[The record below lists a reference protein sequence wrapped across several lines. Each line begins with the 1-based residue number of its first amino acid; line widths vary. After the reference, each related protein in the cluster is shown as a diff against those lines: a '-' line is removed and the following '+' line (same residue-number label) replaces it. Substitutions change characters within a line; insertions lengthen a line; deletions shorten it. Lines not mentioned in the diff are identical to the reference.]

1 VIRAAGKVLVV
12 DDEERIRRL
21 LRMYLEKEGFQV
33 EEASGGR
40 EGLEM
45 ALKEQYDLIVLD
57 LLLPHM
63 NGLTVCRHLR
73 RKKLTP
79 ILMLTAIGDEAGKL
93 EGFRAGADDYVVKPF
108 SPREMIY
115 RIKAIISR
123 SNQQETWADSGKQ
136 AKSLLLPPLQI
147 DHAGHR
153 VLVHNQEIHLTLKEY
168 ELLHFLGI
176 NKGIAFT
183 REELLKEIW
192 GPGYICGGDYR
203 TVDTHIKRI
212 REKLGSISAEAGKLI
227 RTIWGFGYCINGPI
241 QE

>member
-1 VIRAAGKVLVV
+1 MVRAAGRVLIIE
-12 DDEERIRRL
+12 DEERIRRL

-33 EEASGGR
+33 EEAGSGGD
-40 EGLEM
+40 GLEM
-45 ALKEQYDLIVLD
+45 ALNEPYDLIVLD
-57 LLLPHM
+57 LLLPGM
-63 NGLTVCRHLR
+63 DGITVCRYLR

-79 ILMLTAIGDEAGKL
+79 VLMLTAIGDEAGKL

-123 SNQQETWADSGKQ
+123 FNPQNTWIDPGKQ
-136 AKSLLLPPLQI
+136 AKNLLLPPLRI
-147 DHAGHR
+147 DHTGHR
-153 VLVHNQEIHLTLKEY
+153 VLVDEQEIHLTLKEY
-168 ELLHFLGI
+168 ELLHFLGT

-183 REELLKEIW
+183 REELLKEVW
-192 GPGYICGGDYR
+192 GPSYICGSDYR

-227 RTIWGFGYCINGPI
+227 RTIWGFGYCINGPV